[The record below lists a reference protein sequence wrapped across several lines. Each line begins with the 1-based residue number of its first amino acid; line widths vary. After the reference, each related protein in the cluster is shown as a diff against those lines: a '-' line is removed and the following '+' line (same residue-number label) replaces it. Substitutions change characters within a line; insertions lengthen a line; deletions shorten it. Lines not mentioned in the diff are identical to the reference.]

1 MLLDHVSCA
10 KLPGNV
16 VEYIMNSKHLGNIER
31 LFDRDPHISLT
42 GNSILAIIKA
52 PKLVA
57 RHLDVVNFLRKHRD
71 RYSMSDVKLAVES
84 IYMYSE
90 DDELQAKKM

>member
-1 MLLDHVSCA
+1 
-10 KLPGNV
+10 
-16 VEYIMNSKHLGNIER
+16 MNSKHLGNIER
-31 LFDRDPHISLT
+31 LFDRDPDISLT

-90 DDELQAKKM
+90 DDELQAKKMYHDLTEC